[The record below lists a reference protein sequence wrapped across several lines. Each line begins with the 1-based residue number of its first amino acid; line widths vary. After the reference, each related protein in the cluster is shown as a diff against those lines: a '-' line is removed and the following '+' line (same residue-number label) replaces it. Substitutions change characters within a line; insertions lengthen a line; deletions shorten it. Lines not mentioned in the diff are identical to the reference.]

1 MAIPTNAIQ
10 AYETIALS
18 KPNLHEDFIIV
29 SVEHTFFIL
38 SIKKVCYNVKISGNT
53 PIKNNGKIFKDK
65 EKRHMKKVLSIS
77 LALMM
82 IVLLLPACTPK
93 GQEIRLGTTH
103 FSLKVQKVF
112 QKGEITKEDTEI
124 SQVAYYYSDET
135 LVDFDVYQWAKASG
149 ETLMDAIEEEVVEFD
164 NADIHEKQVN
174 GIDLVYYYANE
185 EYQGTNYDTVTYIA
199 EDGDYFIEI
208 VFWLDGEDAEIEAD
222 EILNSLHKLKNYAR
236 G

>member
-1 MAIPTNAIQ
+1 M
-10 AYETIALS
+10 
-18 KPNLHEDFIIV
+18 KR
-29 SVEHTFFIL
+29 IL
-38 SIKKVCYNVKISGNT
+38 SIIVAATMVFG
-53 PIKNNGKIFKDK
+53 
-65 EKRHMKKVLSIS
+65 
-77 LALMM
+77 LAT
-82 IVLLLPACTPK
+82 ACTSQ

-149 ETLMDAIEEEVVEFD
+149 ETLQDAIQEEVVEFD

-185 EYQGTNYDTVTYIA
+185 EYEGQFYDTVTYIA

-208 VFWLDGEDAEIEAD
+208 VFWLDGENAEVEAD
-222 EILNSLHKLKNYAR
+222 EILNSLHRLKDYAR

>member
-1 MAIPTNAIQ
+1 
-10 AYETIALS
+10 
-18 KPNLHEDFIIV
+18 
-29 SVEHTFFIL
+29 
-38 SIKKVCYNVKISGNT
+38 
-53 PIKNNGKIFKDK
+53 
-65 EKRHMKKVLSIS
+65 MKKVLSSS
-77 LALMM
+77 L
-82 IVLLLPACTPK
+82 VLVMVAMLLVGCASK

-135 LVDFDVYQWAKASG
+135 LVDFDVYQWAKASD
-149 ETLMDAIEEEVVEFD
+149 ETLMDAVKEEAVEFG

-185 EYQGTNYDTVTYIA
+185 EYQGIDYDTVTYIA

-208 VFWLDGEDAEIEAD
+208 VFWLDGENAEIEAD
-222 EILNSLHKLKNYAR
+222 EILNSLHRLKDYAR

>member
-1 MAIPTNAIQ
+1 M
-10 AYETIALS
+10 
-18 KPNLHEDFIIV
+18 KK
-29 SVEHTFFIL
+29 IL
-38 SIKKVCYNVKISGNT
+38 SIIVVAAMMLG
-53 PIKNNGKIFKDK
+53 
-65 EKRHMKKVLSIS
+65 
-77 LALMM
+77 LAT
-82 IVLLLPACTPK
+82 ACASK

-149 ETLMDAIEEEVVEFD
+149 ETLQDAIEEEVVDFD

-174 GIDLVYYYANE
+174 GIDLVYYYATE
-185 EYQGTNYDTVTYIA
+185 EYNGQLYDTVTYIA

-208 VFWLDGEDAEIEAD
+208 VFWLDGENAEVEAD
-222 EILNSLHKLKNYAR
+222 EILNSLHRLKNYAH

>member
-1 MAIPTNAIQ
+1 
-10 AYETIALS
+10 
-18 KPNLHEDFIIV
+18 
-29 SVEHTFFIL
+29 
-38 SIKKVCYNVKISGNT
+38 
-53 PIKNNGKIFKDK
+53 
-65 EKRHMKKVLSIS
+65 MKKVLSIS

-82 IVLLLPACTPK
+82 AVMLLPACTPQ

-135 LVDFDVYQWAKASG
+135 LVDFDVYQWAKASD
-149 ETLMDAIEEEVVEFD
+149 ETLMDAVEEEVAEFG

-185 EYQGTNYDTVTYIA
+185 EYQGTYYDTVTYIA

-208 VFWLDGEDAEIEAD
+208 VFWLDGENAEIEAD
-222 EILNSLHKLKNYAR
+222 EILNSLHRLKNYAR